1 MNADTA
7 RGNAVGFGVE
17 VLAQLM
23 GVKSADQETTLMH
36 YLVELTA
43 ARGVPAAVQRPDR
56 QARSDAEGGAVYSAR
71 SCAPPCA
78 SRACECVC
86 CEVTRSFGFSPPFLN
101 TS

>member
-56 QARSDAEGGAVYSAR
+56 QARSDAEGGGLL
-71 SCAPPCA
+71 
-78 SRACECVC
+78 
-86 CEVTRSFGFSPPFLN
+86 RSFVCTPLRVTGL
-101 TS
+101 